1 MVQTSSPEMREKLV
15 LLLPKEEIAK
25 AVCRLAED
33 IRTDYQGKSPLLV
46 GVLKGAFMFLA
57 DLVRQ
62 IPPPLSVDFIR
73 ASSYG
78 ASTETSGKVKVVHAL
93 DSPVKGRDVLLVE
106 DIVDTGLT
114 TRFLLDYLSRKKP
127 ASLKL
132 CALLDKRERRSRLA
146 GPVQIDYL
154 GFTVPNRFVVGYGID
169 VDQRYRNLP
178 DIYYVLKE

>member
-1 MVQTSSPEMREKLV
+1 M

-25 AVCRLAED
+25 GVRRLAEE
-33 IRTDYQGKSPLLV
+33 ICAGYQGRSLLMV
-46 GVLKGAFMFLA
+46 AVLRGSFMFLA

-62 IPPPLSVDFIR
+62 IPLPMSVDFIR

-78 ASTETSGKVKVVHAL
+78 ASTETSGKVRIVHGL
-93 DSPVKGRDVLLVE
+93 DSPIRGKDVLLVE

-132 CALLDKRERRSRLA
+132 CALLDKRERRQV
-146 GPVQIDYL
+146 PVQIDYL

-169 VDQRYRNLP
+169 IDQRYRNLP
-178 DIYYVLKE
+178 DIYYVLEE

>member
-1 MVQTSSPEMREKLV
+1 M

-25 AVCRLAED
+25 AVCRLAEE
-33 IRTDYQGKSPLLV
+33 IRADYEGKPLLLV
-46 GVLKGAFMFLA
+46 GVLKGSFMFLA

-62 IPPPLSVDFIR
+62 IPLPLSVDFIR

-78 ASTETSGKVKVVHAL
+78 ASTETSGKVRVVHGL

-132 CALLDKRERRSRLA
+132 CTLLDKKERRQV
-146 GPVQIDYL
+146 PVKIDYL
-154 GFTVPNRFVVGYGID
+154 GFTVPDRFIVGYGID

-178 DIYYVLKE
+178 DIYCVVKE